1 MRALSERDQCQA
13 KLDILVEGF
22 MGDDWG
28 AYREACAWLCDFADQ
43 KNTQR
48 DRLMRGG
55 RWFTPQAIESVTERA
70 RSAAARKRTA
80 PPDAVAC
87 PNSGGTHSTPLVV
100 RRTRT
105 AGSGGCSFRAAPTRP
120 AAVADAW
127 SWSPEGGGCGP

>member
-22 MGDDWG
+22 MGNDWG

-43 KNTQR
+43 KNTER

-55 RWFTPQAIESVTERA
+55 RWFTPQAIESMTERA

-80 PPDAVAC
+80 PP
-87 PNSGGTHSTPLVV
+87 
-100 RRTRT
+100 TR
-105 AGSGGCSFRAAPTRP
+105 
-120 AAVADAW
+120 
-127 SWSPEGGGCGP
+127 

>member
-22 MGDDWG
+22 MGNDWG

-43 KNTQR
+43 KNTER

-80 PPDAVAC
+80 PP
-87 PNSGGTHSTPLVV
+87 
-100 RRTRT
+100 TR
-105 AGSGGCSFRAAPTRP
+105 
-120 AAVADAW
+120 
-127 SWSPEGGGCGP
+127 

>member
-70 RSAAARKRTA
+70 RSAAARKRTRLGDIHRN
-80 PPDAVAC
+80 PPR
-87 PNSGGTHSTPLVV
+87 LVFAKQCG
-100 RRTRT
+100 RRFASVSPVIRSRATRRV
-105 AGSGGCSFRAAPTRP
+105 CR
-120 AAVADAW
+120 
-127 SWSPEGGGCGP
+127 